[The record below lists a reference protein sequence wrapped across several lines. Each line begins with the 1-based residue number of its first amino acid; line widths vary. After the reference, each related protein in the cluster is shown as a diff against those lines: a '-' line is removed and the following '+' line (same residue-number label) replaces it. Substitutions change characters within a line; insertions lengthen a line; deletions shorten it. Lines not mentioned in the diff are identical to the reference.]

1 MNSANI
7 LLILIF
13 ACIKVLRTLSQ
24 TTWPIAKDVNFIQ
37 FQIKRWVFLKG
48 SVPLNSID
56 EFSEQK
62 MCVHENVICW
72 CAALRLINSCSA
84 APLRG
89 RKNELVSEMN

>member
-1 MNSANI
+1 M
-7 LLILIF
+7 
-13 ACIKVLRTLSQ
+13 
-24 TTWPIAKDVNFIQ
+24 
-37 FQIKRWVFLKG
+37 KG

-56 EFSEQK
+56 EFSEHVK